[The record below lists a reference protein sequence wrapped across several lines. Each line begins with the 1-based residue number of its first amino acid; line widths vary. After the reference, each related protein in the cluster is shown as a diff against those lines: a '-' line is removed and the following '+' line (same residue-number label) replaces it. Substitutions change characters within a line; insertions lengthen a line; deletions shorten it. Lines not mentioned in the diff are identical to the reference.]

1 MLTAHQLHK
10 SYDLNIILEDVT
22 FSVGPGERVAL
33 IGPNGCGKTTLLRIL
48 AGEEAPDRGSVNRA
62 PGDLRLGYLPQGLVI
77 EPQIHLGQILRS
89 AYGDRLALEDEV
101 ARLAAGLAHTPD
113 DFDLQAEFD
122 RALGQLQQAHQT
134 PHGQVA
140 AVLEALGLDKLDQEQ
155 PVDRLSG
162 GQKTRLSLALVL
174 LGDPQLVL
182 MDEPT
187 NHLDIG
193 MLEWLEGWL
202 AGFPGAAL
210 IVSHDRTFL
219 NRTVNRILDLGAHTH
234 RLSQYS
240 GNYDDY
246 LEQYLAEEDRQMGVY
261 KDQLA
266 EIRRVRQ
273 DIQRTKHQAVSVEQ
287 STTSRQPGV
296 RRIAK
301 KVAKKAASREKKLAR
316 YLHSDERVE
325 KPLLGWQMKLEFNS
339 RPGDGGS
346 YRLGRN
352 ILSTVDLAVGYP
364 GCPVLLEDLNVE
376 ILPGRRIAFTGP
388 NGSGKTSLLRT
399 IAGRL
404 PPVSGD
410 LRLGASVKL
419 GYMSQEQETLDPALN
434 AVQSLLRSAPL
445 NETEA
450 RSFLH
455 YFLFSGDDA
464 LRTINRLSYGERSR
478 LILATLVAEGCN
490 LLLLDE
496 PINHLD
502 IPSRTRFEQ
511 ALAQFEGAVLAVVHD
526 RYFIDS
532 FATDLWM
539 VHGGSVHCEVLVS

>member
-539 VHGGSVHCEVLVS
+539 VHGGGVRCEVLVS

>member
-1 MLTAHQLHK
+1 LLTAHQLHK
-10 SYDLNIILEDVT
+10 TYNLKTIIDDVT
-22 FSVGPGERVAL
+22 FSVGTGERVGL

-48 AGEEAPDRGSVNRA
+48 AGEEAPDRGSVSRV
-62 PGDLRLGYLPQGLVI
+62 PRDLRLGYLPQGLEI
-77 EPQIHLGQILRS
+77 EPQIHLGQVLQS
-89 AYGDRLALEDEV
+89 TYGNQQALEEEV
-101 ARLAAGLAHTPD
+101 ERLAADMAHNPA
-113 DFDLQAEFD
+113 DLILQSEYD
-122 RALGQLQQAHQT
+122 RALGRLQGAHRT
-134 PHGQVA
+134 PRGQVA
-140 AVLEALGLDKLDQEQ
+140 AVLDALGLEKLDQEQ
-155 PVDRLSG
+155 PVGLMSG

-174 LGDPQLVL
+174 LGDPQLL
-182 MDEPT
+182 LLDEPT
-187 NHLDIG
+187 NHLDIA

-202 AGFPGAAL
+202 ASFPGAAL
-210 IVSHDRTFL
+210 IVSHDRTLL
-219 NRTVNRILDLGAHTH
+219 NRTVTRILDLDAHTH
-234 RLSQYS
+234 QLRQYS

-246 LEQYLAEEDRQMGVY
+246 LKQYLAEGERQMGVY
-261 KDQLA
+261 KDQIA
-266 EIRRVRQ
+266 EVRRVRQ
-273 DIQRTKHQAVSVEQ
+273 DIQRTKQQAIGVEL

-301 KVAKKAASREKKLAR
+301 KVAKKARSREKKLER
-316 YLHSDERVE
+316 FLRSDQRVE
-325 KPLLGWQMKLEFNS
+325 KPLIGWQMKLEFNN
-339 RPGDGGS
+339 RPGEGGS
-346 YRLGRN
+346 NRLGRD

-364 GCPVLLEDLNVE
+364 GYPVLLEDLNLD

-399 IAGRL
+399 IAGSL

-410 LRLGASVKL
+410 VRLGVSVKL
-419 GYMSQEQETLDPALN
+419 GYMSQEQDTLDPALN
-434 AVQSLLRSAPL
+434 AVQTLLQSAPL

-464 LRTINRLSYGERSR
+464 LRTVDRLSYGERSR

-511 ALAQFEGAVLAVVHD
+511 ALTQFEGAILAVVHD

-532 FATDLWM
+532 FATDIW
-539 VHGGSVHCEVLVS
+539 VVQAGGVRCEVLAY

>member
-10 SYDLNIILEDVT
+10 SYNLNTILVNVT
-22 FSVGPGERVAL
+22 FSIGPGERVGL
-33 IGPNGCGKTTLLRIL
+33 IGPNGCGKSTLLRIL
-48 AGEEAPDRGSVNRA
+48 AGEEEPDRGSVSLV
-62 PGDLRLGYLPQGLVI
+62 PGDLRLGYLPQGLEF
-77 EPQIHLGQILRS
+77 EPQIPLGQIVQS
-89 AYGDRLALEDEV
+89 VYGNRQALEAEV
-101 ARLAAGLAHTPD
+101 ARLAADLVHSPD
-113 DFDLQAEFD
+113 DFYLQTDYD
-122 RALGQLQQAHQT
+122 RALKRLQAAYEIPHNQLAT
-134 PHGQVA
+134 IM
-140 AVLEALGLDKLDQEQ
+140 EAMGLDDLDLDW
-155 PVDRLSG
+155 PVSMLSG

-174 LGDPQLVL
+174 LGDPQVL
-182 MDEPT
+182 LLDEPT

-193 MLEWLEGWL
+193 ILEWLEGWL
-202 AGFPGAAL
+202 VDYPGAAL
-210 IVSHDRTFL
+210 IVSHDRMFL
-219 NRTVNRILDLGAHTH
+219 NRTVNRILDVDEHTH
-234 RLSQYS
+234 QLRQYT

-246 LEQYLAEEDRQMGVY
+246 LEQYLAQEERQWDAY

-266 EIRRVRQ
+266 EIRRIRQ
-273 DIQRTKHQAVSVEQ
+273 DIQRTKQQSFRVEQ
-287 STTSRQPGV
+287 TTTLHQPGV

-301 KVAKKAASREKKLAR
+301 KVAKKAASREKKFAR
-316 YLHSDERVE
+316 FLRSDQRVD
-325 KPLLGWQMKLEFNS
+325 KPLLGWQMKLEFDN

-364 GCPVLLEDLNVE
+364 GYPALLAGLNLE
-376 ILPGRRIAFTGP
+376 IQPGRRIAFTGP
-388 NGSGKTSLLRT
+388 NGCGKTSLLRT
-399 IAGRL
+399 VAGRL
-404 PPVSGD
+404 PPASGD
-410 LRLGASVKL
+410 VHLGASVKL
-419 GYMSQEQETLDPALN
+419 GYMSQEQETLDPAMN
-434 AVQSLLRSAPL
+434 ALESLLSVASL

-464 LRTINRLSYGERSR
+464 LRTIDQLSYGERSR

-511 ALAQFEGAVLAVVHD
+511 ALTQFEGAVLAVVHD

-532 FATDLWM
+532 FATDLW
-539 VHGGSVHCEVLVS
+539 VVQNGDVRCEVLVP